1 MAPQQGPEVPDTG
14 RLVADGDEG
23 QALVRPSGAS
33 QEVPGAL
40 CHQHEVQGQDD
51 LGVRLAGL
59 LALLEGRRGRVVSS
73 PCPEGSEVYWL
84 SFACPLLCF
93 SSCYMDPP
101 CCAVV
106 SRVVEAAALVRD
118 RLCSVGSSVW
128 KACVLSFNL
137 C

>member
-1 MAPQQGPEVPDTG
+1 VAPQQGPEVPDTG

-59 LALLEGRRGRVVSS
+59 LALLEGRRGGGVVSS
-73 PCPEGSEVYWL
+73 TPVRVQKGRRCTGSR
-84 SFACPLLCF
+84 LLA
-93 SSCYMDPP
+93 P
-101 CCAVV
+101 CCVSAAVIWTHH
-106 SRVVEAAALVRD
+106 VVL
-118 RLCSVGSSVW
+118 
-128 KACVLSFNL
+128 
-137 C
+137 

>member
-14 RLVADGDEG
+14 RLVADGDQG

-73 PCPEGSEVYWL
+73 PCPEGSEVYSL
-84 SFACPLLCF
+84 VCLPLAVFQQLLYGPTLLCC
-93 SSCYMDPP
+93 SISCGRSRQLHWSVTVS
-101 CCAVV
+101 VV
-106 SRVVEAAALVRD
+106 SAAVYGKHA
-118 RLCSVGSSVW
+118 
-128 KACVLSFNL
+128 F
-137 C
+137 